1 MRGTSDPERLIA
13 VALDALGPTHTDD
26 DTCLVAL
33 AVQ

>member
-1 MRGTSDPERLIA
+1 VS